1 MLLFCEILS
10 TKIISFLVFND
21 PTLGP
26 YTLSVKCLPHKH
38 LDLNEIDLTIIPPS
52 ILLPNVLCMVHVA
65 ATVKPLQLFDM
76 ILNYHCAFGLLC
88 PQSTSFHFPFP
99 T

>member
-38 LDLNEIDLTIIPPS
+38 LDLNEILRTHS
-52 ILLPNVLCMVHVA
+52 EILGV
-65 ATVKPLQLFDM
+65 T
-76 ILNYHCAFGLLC
+76 
-88 PQSTSFHFPFP
+88 
-99 T
+99 